1 MSRLT
6 PPGPRGRTLGSA
18 QPSRRVALLGTLGA
32 AITVS
37 RGTRATR
44 AAAATLSSATVDLG
58 SVVQRTDPYAIGV
71 VSSTY
76 GATPLSSATQAA
88 IEEKLD
94 ARYVRVPVGFRDGRV
109 TTSAAGAG
117 TSLDVAALVR
127 WYRSKGFRVIAVIG
141 GRTNDVD
148 VQAGDAT
155 RIVRALG
162 TDGVVYS
169 TPNEPTNQG
178 WNLDQQ
184 LRAAQMI
191 VAEGRAVVPGFTLWG
206 PTWSHYSRGTFQE
219 FARRMG
225 SSLGGIDY
233 HHYAMGERSLSTAA
247 SLAATPDYGREVREV
262 RGDLRALGLPE
273 RVSIDELNYS
283 WRFQDGTGSSGENTR
298 FFTAVNTVWMA
309 SALGHLLVNGGSGA
323 VYATQ
328 NGPLGV
334 TVQAGAR
341 DQGRPAGSPM
351 PAFWGIAA
359 WTGAKT
365 FSHFEDDVYAVGGQN
380 TPAVETFAVAN
391 EAGGVN
397 LVLVNKSE
405 NTAVTHQVTLPGAAG
420 RFTAHQTDPAKPYE
434 APGVPA
440 RDVSFDGSVSLTL
453 PAMTVTT
460 VVLTLGRFTSSTPAL
475 PAGPTRVADVAAGGP
490 VAGWT
495 APTGLVTGGG
505 TIAKAG
511 TVSGLPAG
519 VPAAVFDREHYG
531 DQRWRIKVPAGRYD
545 VELLFAEKWSAITG
559 AGQRTFSVRLNDTTT
574 IEPAL
579 DVFARAGGRNRVLSV
594 RGTVTSREYVT
605 VELRNGRGNA
615 ILNGIRITAR

>member
-1 MSRLT
+1 MPQHSR
-6 PPGPRGRTLGSA
+6 PRAIERPLA
-18 QPSRRVALLGTLGA
+18 LPSRRAALLGTLGI

-37 RGTRATR
+37 RGTRASR
-44 AAAATLSSATVDLG
+44 AQAAVLTSATVDLG
-58 SVVQRTDPYAIGV
+58 SVVQRTDPFAVGV

-76 GATPLSSATQAA
+76 GATPLSSPVQAA
-88 IEEKLD
+88 AEEKLD
-94 ARYVRVPVGFRDGRV
+94 ARYVRVPVGFRSGRV

-117 TSLDVAALVR
+117 TSLDVPALVR

-148 VQAGDAT
+148 VQPGDAT
-155 RIVRALG
+155 RIIQALG

-184 LRAAQMI
+184 VRAAQMI

-206 PTWSHYSRGTFQE
+206 PTWSYYARSTFKD
-219 FARRMG
+219 FAQRMG
-225 SSLGGIDY
+225 SSLGGVDY
-233 HHYAMGERSLSTAA
+233 HHYAMGEKSLSTAA
-247 SLAATPDYGREVREV
+247 AFAATHDYGREVADV
-262 RGDLRALGLPE
+262 RADLRALGLPE
-273 RVSIDELNYS
+273 RVSVDELNYS
-283 WRFQDGTGSSGENTR
+283 WRFNDGTGSSGENTR

-309 SALGHLLVNGGSGA
+309 SALGHVLTNGGSGA

-334 TVQAGAR
+334 TVQAGSR
-341 DQGRPAGSPM
+341 DQGRPGGSPM
-351 PAFWGIAA
+351 PAYWGIAA

-365 FSHFEDDVYAVGGQN
+365 FPHFKDSVYAVTAQS
-380 TPAVETFAVAN
+380 TPTVETFAVNN

-405 NTAVTHQVTLPGAAG
+405 TAAVTHRVALAG
-420 RFTAHQTDPAKPYE
+420 TSGTFTAYQNDSTKPYD
-434 APGVPA
+434 APGVVA
-440 RDVSFDGSVSLTL
+440 RDIRYDGLVTLTL
-453 PAMTVTT
+453 PATTVTT
-460 VVLTLGRFTSSTPAL
+460 VVLSSGGSVP
-475 PAGPTRVADVAAGGP
+475 PTTVPPVTTHDVAAVSAGGA

-495 APTGLVTGGG
+495 SPTGLVTGGG
-505 TIAKAG
+505 SDAKSG

-519 VPAAVFDREHYG
+519 VPAALFDREHYG
-531 DQRWRIKVPAGRYD
+531 DQRWRIRVPAGRYD
-545 VELLFAEKWSAITG
+545 VELLFAEKYTAITR
-559 AGQRTFSVRLNDTTT
+559 AGQRTFSVRLNDTET

-579 DVFARAGGRNRVLSV
+579 DVFARSGGRNRVLSV

-605 VELRNGRGNA
+605 IELKNGTGNA
-615 ILNGIRITAR
+615 ILNGIRVTAH